1 TCHCIF
7 LLKMTFVSVLLKSIV
22 NISYFRNT
30 KVEQSFP
37 AILYKLTN
45 QRVTVPTEPR
55 QEQKVLPCSHAK
67 DLLLLSGESETRNR
81 HPHKQSLHEVQNKS
95 APALGLRMGTAVRWG
110 LLFAVQKESLSY
122 SSSES
127 SA

>member
-1 TCHCIF
+1 
-7 LLKMTFVSVLLKSIV
+7 MTFVSVLLKSIV

-45 QRVTVPTEPR
+45 QRVTVPTEPG
-55 QEQKVLPCSHAK
+55 QEQKVLPCSHVK

-81 HPHKQSLHEVQNKS
+81 HPHKQSLHEVQNKRKVS
-95 APALGLRMGTAVRWG
+95 LILLQKAAPDTRP
-110 LLFAVQKESLSY
+110 FY
-122 SSSES
+122 
-127 SA
+127 

>member
-1 TCHCIF
+1 
-7 LLKMTFVSVLLKSIV
+7 MTFVSVLLKSIV

-45 QRVTVPTEPR
+45 QRVTVPTEPG
-55 QEQKVLPCSHAK
+55 QEQKVLPCSHVK

-95 APALGLRMGTAVRWG
+95 APALGLRMGSAVQWG
-110 LLFAVQKESLSY
+110 LFFAVQKRASAY